1 MLPVI
6 DVMTRPVITVR
17 CTEELRTAAVPL
29 ADYGYAGVP
38 VVDAEGRLAGM
49 LTVGDV
55 LRGRESALVTAGAAM
70 TTPAIAA
77 EISSDLD
84 TVGPLL
90 LQRGV
95 RSVPVV
101 DDENRV
107 VGIISRGDVLR
118 LNLTSDD
125 AIAVGVQKLL
135 DNYTG
140 RRRWIAQVREGNVVL
155 AGRFDDESER
165 RIAQALARMVPAVR
179 EVRIGAGIDERH
191 AR

>member
-1 MLPVI
+1 MLPVT

-17 CTEELRTAAVPL
+17 CNEELRTAAVPL
-29 ADYGYAGVP
+29 AEFGYAGVP

-55 LRGRESALVTAGAAM
+55 LRGREAALETAGAAM

-84 TVGPLL
+84 SVGPLL

-101 DDENRV
+101 DDANRV
-107 VGIISRGDVLR
+107 VGIVSRGDVLR

-140 RRRWIAQVREGNVVL
+140 RRRWIAQVREGSVVL

-165 RIAQALARMVPAVR
+165 RIAQALARTVPAVR
-179 EVRIGAGIDERH
+179 EVRIGAGTDERN